1 MQRMKLMSLVLILM
15 MLGLMSMP
23 SQARAQ
29 QARPTSIAVLDVEK
43 AMNALEEMTQLEADL
58 KTQIEKIKQ
67 EHETRRN
74 KLKQMQEDLE
84 LLQQG
89 TDAYMQ
95 KAEEFQ
101 LSAMQL
107 ESWLKYK
114 QARMGSER
122 IMQIGNMYRKLTDTI
137 AKIAN
142 EAGYDMVLYKEKAPA
157 FGNLKPDAMRAY
169 ISLRKVLWVRQDLDI
184 TDQVV
189 LRINNEWK
197 NRK

>member
-1 MQRMKLMSLVLILM
+1 MQRIKLMSLVWGIALM
-15 MLGLMSMP
+15 GLMSIP
-23 SQARAQ
+23 TQVQA

-58 KTQIEKIKQ
+58 KTQIEQVKQ

-74 KLKQMQEDLE
+74 KLQQMQEDLE

-101 LSAMQL
+101 LFAMQL
-107 ESWLKYK
+107 ESWMKYK

-122 IMQIGNMYRKLTDTI
+122 IIQIGNMYRKMTDTI
-137 AKIAN
+137 AKIAS
-142 EAGYDMVLYKEKAPA
+142 ESGYDMVMYKEKAPS
-157 FGNLKPDAMRAY
+157 FGNLKPEAMRAY
-169 ISLRKVLWVRQDLDI
+169 ISLRKVLWVRQDMDI

-197 NRK
+197 NRH